1 MRKLNKLQGD
11 NWSWTIDEDMKNK
24 PEFKQFTARSI
35 RTIGPCT
42 WKICTGCAGTI
53 KWVFDKSFCLL

>member
-1 MRKLNKLQGD
+1 MMKPNKLQAD

-24 PEFKQFTARSI
+24 PVLKLFTAGSI

-53 KWVFDKSFCLL
+53 LCFFDKFL